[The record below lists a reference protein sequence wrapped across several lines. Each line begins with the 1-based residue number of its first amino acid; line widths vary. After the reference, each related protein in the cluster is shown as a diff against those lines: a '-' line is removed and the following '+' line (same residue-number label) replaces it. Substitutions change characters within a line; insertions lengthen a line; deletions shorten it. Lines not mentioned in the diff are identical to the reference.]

1 MSAAHR
7 LVPGQL
13 VRSKA
18 GHDRGDVF
26 FVMEIID
33 DDYVLIADGDRRKS
47 EKPKKKNVK
56 HLQPFH
62 KVDPV
67 IAERI
72 SAGVP
77 IENHELRRELEL
89 SGAILLSIG
98 NQEET
103 ENHG

>member
-1 MSAAHR
+1 MSDVHS

-18 GHDRGDVF
+18 GHDKGDIF
-26 FVMEIID
+26 FVMGRID

-62 KVDPV
+62 KVDAV

-72 SAGVP
+72 AAGAP
-77 IENHELRRELEL
+77 IENHELRKELEI

-103 ENHG
+103 ENNG

>member
-1 MSAAHR
+1 MSAER
-7 LVPGQL
+7 SLVPGQI

-18 GHDRGDVF
+18 GHDKGDIF
-26 FVMEIID
+26 FVMELID

-56 HLQPFH
+56 HLQPFN
-62 KVDPV
+62 KIDKV

-72 SAGVP
+72 AAGLP

-103 ENHG
+103 EDNG

>member
-1 MSAAHR
+1 MGR
-7 LVPGQL
+7 
-13 VRSKA
+13 
-18 GHDRGDVF
+18 
-26 FVMEIID
+26 ID

-62 KVDPV
+62 KVDAV

-72 SAGVP
+72 AAGAP
-77 IENHELRRELEL
+77 IENHELRKELEI

-103 ENHG
+103 ENNG

>member
-1 MSAAHR
+1 MSEVHSF
-7 LVPGQL
+7 VPGQL
-13 VRSKA
+13 VKSKA
-18 GHDRGDVF
+18 GHDKGDIF
-26 FVMEIID
+26 FVMKKID

-47 EKPKKKNVK
+47 EKPKKKNIK

-62 KVDPV
+62 KIDKV

-72 SAGVP
+72 AAGLP
-77 IENHELRRELEL
+77 IENHELRRELEI

-103 ENHG
+103 ENNG